1 MGEAGRGD
9 QARDDAELL
18 AGLEEGVHAGPRH
31 RVPRDAGDG
40 LPLLLRVS
48 TGLRRRNP
56 HQHDTRGLLELGE
69 LSVDAI
75 DGVLDEIIG
84 AERRQH
90 ADSGGSRPPFRDDL
104 APIPI

>member
-1 MGEAGRGD
+1 MPVPA
-9 QARDDAELL
+9 AEF
-18 AGLEEGVHAGPRH
+18 
-31 RVPRDAGDG
+31 PRDAGDG

-48 TGLRRRNP
+48 AGRRRRNP

-69 LSVDAI
+69 LSVDAV

-90 ADSGGSRPPFRDDL
+90 ADSGASRPPFRNDVAHPFRDYS
-104 APIPI
+104 ARRSEMISPTNPR